1 MFLKSSCWH
10 WCLTSIFMKCV
21 CNIEFVHSLRPCNGT
36 LHHFEL
42 FSTYRE
48 GKRWLKIKNIC
59 AKLMITVLKI
69 VMIKHFLDIWDTSGD
84 VLCFLFCFFRLK
96 IIAPMDT
103 IRDLQTNCLS
113 QFSHKWL
120 MQCVVQPVR
129 LVRRVGLD
137 LRNFLWLGSKPWGNA
152 WYLFVLN
159 HRSAAGTKEGLSFR
173 FSPQGRGV
181 SHLTQPLCRVAV
193 GGLRSI
199 LQFHWRTIM
208 ILMDEYLYICIHL
221 SCSFYFVVKFDF
233 PNAVWTQQLLYEP
246 VAFKIIKVV
255 ILYNSSRGWR
265 CLHPNCQVAFLI
277 ELFPHWAEKEL
288 TVSMSRWLLR
298 L

>member
-1 MFLKSSCWH
+1 MTHTVCRAVAELYAWFVGSA
-10 WCLTSIFMKCV
+10 LTCGIS
-21 CNIEFVHSLRPCNGT
+21 
-36 LHHFEL
+36 
-42 FSTYRE
+42 
-48 GKRWLKIKNIC
+48 
-59 AKLMITVLKI
+59 
-69 VMIKHFLDIWDTSGD
+69 
-84 VLCFLFCFFRLK
+84 
-96 IIAPMDT
+96 
-103 IRDLQTNCLS
+103 
-113 QFSHKWL
+113 
-120 MQCVVQPVR
+120 
-129 LVRRVGLD
+129 
-137 LRNFLWLGSKPWGNA
+137 WLGSKPWGNA

-159 HRSAAGTKEGLSFR
+159 HCSAAGTKEGLSFR
-173 FSPQGRGV
+173 FSLQGRGA
-181 SHLTQPLCRVAV
+181 SHLTQPLCRVPV
-193 GGLRSI
+193 GSLRSI
-199 LQFHWRTIM
+199 LRFHWRTVM